1 MRHQVIAAAATY
13 SRDGRQNQADQLI
26 VQHSQLV
33 RRIAWHVHSRMSNA
47 VELEEL
53 MQIGMMALVE
63 AGRQFEDRGIPFVPY
78 ASMRIRGAMID
89 ELRRIARVGRSA
101 LTARKRLA
109 AARAQLEHRLGRA
122 PGAAE
127 MAEEL
132 RLSVEAYHDLVG
144 IAQDVE
150 HLPIEESDADSSAF
164 FIDDQDGPEVM
175 AEKADLALSLA
186 RNIAELDE
194 REALILNLYFVE
206 EMNLHEIGELMSLT
220 PARICQLKSKALTK
234 LKEQMSAGLE

>member
-1 MRHQVIAAAATY
+1 MRHEVISAAATY

-47 VELEEL
+47 VEIEEL
-53 MQIGMMALVE
+53 MQIGMVALVE

-109 AARAQLEHRLGRA
+109 GARARLQQRFGRTA
-122 PGAAE
+122 DTLE

-132 RLSVEAYHDLVG
+132 GLSLDAYHDLVDL
-144 IAQDVE
+144 AQDIE
-150 HLPIEESDADSSAF
+150 HLPIDDSHADSSAY
-164 FIDDQDGPEVM
+164 FIDEDDGPDVR
-175 AEKADLALSLA
+175 AEKADLAVALSKC
-186 RNIAELDE
+186 IAQLGE
-194 REALILNLYFVE
+194 REAMILNLYFVE
-206 EMNLHEIGELMSLT
+206 EMNLHEIGELMQLT
-220 PARICQLKSKALTK
+220 PARICQVKAKALAK
-234 LKEQMSAGLE
+234 LKEQMSAGVE